1 MNTFDCDEFQVQTLE
16 SFNFTHDVLHS
27 ILLYYNHLQALS
39 FTQEGKQMYGRFVP
53 SYYIHVPLQSYFS
66 VLFVDSISSIL
77 TDSASDSAEKELSS
91 VEDRGLI
98 SQKAFS
104 NRT

>member
-1 MNTFDCDEFQVQTLE
+1 MFY
-16 SFNFTHDVLHS
+16 

-39 FTQEGKQMYGRFVP
+39 FTQEGKQMYGRFVL
-53 SYYIHVPLQSYFS
+53 SYYIHVPLQSYFP

-77 TDSASDSAEKELSS
+77 TDSTSSEKELSS
-91 VEDRGLI
+91 VEDRRLI

-104 NRT
+104 NPA

>member
-1 MNTFDCDEFQVQTLE
+1 MNTFDCDEFQVQTLGDTI
-16 SFNFTHDVLHS
+16 SLTMFY

-39 FTQEGKQMYGRFVP
+39 FTQESKQIYRRFVL
-53 SYYIHVPLQSYFS
+53 SYYIHVPLQSYFP

-77 TDSASDSAEKELSS
+77 TDSTSDSAEKELSS
-91 VEDRGLI
+91 VEDRRLI

-104 NRT
+104 NPA

>member
-1 MNTFDCDEFQVQTLE
+1 MFY
-16 SFNFTHDVLHS
+16 

-39 FTQEGKQMYGRFVP
+39 FTQEGKQIYRRFVL
-53 SYYIHVPLQSYFS
+53 SYYIHVPLQSYFP

-77 TDSASDSAEKELSS
+77 TDSTSSEKELSS
-91 VEDRGLI
+91 VEDRRLI

-104 NRT
+104 NPA

>member
-1 MNTFDCDEFQVQTLE
+1 MNTFDCDEFQVQTLGDTI
-16 SFNFTHDVLHS
+16 SLTMFY

-39 FTQEGKQMYGRFVP
+39 FTQEGKQMYGRFVL
-53 SYYIHVPLQSYFS
+53 SYYIHVPLQSYFP

-77 TDSASDSAEKELSS
+77 TDSTSDSAEKELSS
-91 VEDRGLI
+91 VEDRRLI

-104 NRT
+104 NPA